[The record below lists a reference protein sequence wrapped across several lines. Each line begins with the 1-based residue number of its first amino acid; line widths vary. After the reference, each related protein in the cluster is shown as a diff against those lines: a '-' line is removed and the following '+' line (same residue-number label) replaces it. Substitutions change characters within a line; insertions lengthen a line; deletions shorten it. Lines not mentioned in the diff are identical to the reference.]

1 LSNDDDFSD
10 PLEARQVAEW
20 LRHNPEF
27 LREFSDLALSLVLP
41 REEGRATSLASYQ
54 LDVLREKNH
63 ELNRRLHE
71 LFANAEANERLTVRT
86 HQLTLAL
93 MRQTSAADSL
103 RAMVAS
109 LGEDFAGDLVRVVLH
124 RPVSG
129 LEGVEWLQVIAEGD
143 PSLEPFAEFLA
154 EGEPLC
160 GRLRPEKRERLFG
173 ERAADIH
180 SAALLALDGRGL
192 LAVGSTDANRF
203 YPGMGTLFLR
213 LMSEALVAALA
224 RFEAGDG

>member
-1 LSNDDDFSD
+1 MSADSPERLD
-10 PLEARQVAEW
+10 AQQVAAW
-20 LRHNPEF
+20 LRRHPNF
-27 LREFSDLALSLVLP
+27 LKEFSDLALSLVLP
-41 REEGRATSLASYQ
+41 REDGMATSLAGYQ
-54 LDVLREKNH
+54 LEVLREKNR

-71 LFANAEANERLTVRT
+71 LFAIAEANERLTVRT

-109 LGEDFAGDLVRVVLH
+109 LGEDFRGDLVRVVLH
-124 RPVSG
+124 RPIPG
-129 LEGVEWLQVIAEGD
+129 LDRTDWLRTIDRHD
-143 PSLEPFAEFLA
+143 PALAPFTDFLA

-160 GRLRPEKRERLFG
+160 GRLRLDKQTLLFG
-173 ERAADIH
+173 DRAEDIH
-180 SAALLALDGRGL
+180 STALLALAGRGL
-192 LAVGSTDANRF
+192 LAVGSGDPNRF

-224 RFEAGDG
+224 RFDPD